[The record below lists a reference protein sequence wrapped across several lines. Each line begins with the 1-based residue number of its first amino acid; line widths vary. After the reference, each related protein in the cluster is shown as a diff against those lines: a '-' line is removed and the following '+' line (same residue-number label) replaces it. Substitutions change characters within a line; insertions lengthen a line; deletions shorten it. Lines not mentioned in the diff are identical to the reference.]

1 MVPLRQFDKRFLH
14 RFSYLWKLT
23 RIKRQMYI
31 KLTELNKLLYENL
44 LKGTFSEI
52 LSEKRVKTCRT
63 QLTWY
68 EPITVRNNR
77 CLKLANGMKRI
88 ILHSLKINYIKY
100 ASPPT
105 ITYLWNMNN
114 CLFQWRQFINVA
126 PILNLEGKVPGC
138 TSATF

>member
-1 MVPLRQFDKRFLH
+1 MLTSEAEALQNGRMVPLRQFDKRLLH
-14 RFSYLWKLT
+14 RFSFSWKLT
-23 RIKRQMYI
+23 EIKRQSYM
-31 KLTELNKLLYENL
+31 KLTELNKLWYENL
-44 LKGTFSEI
+44 FKGTFSEI

-68 EPITVRNNR
+68 VRNNG

-100 ASPPT
+100 ASQPT

-126 PILNLEGKVPGC
+126 PVSKFGR
-138 TSATF
+138 